1 MSPTKSPGIARQRM
15 LHDVYGN
22 SAQDTS
28 EDFWL
33 PGKPSFNEKEK
44 RRQSIEQ
51 QRALLEEQVQEGLS
65 RRKEL
70 NKCSTNSEDLPAN
83 VTVRADLMNRG
94 RLKSDEPITQ
104 ESHEK
109 SVREAL
115 ERKYGKHG
123 AALRMQ
129 RMRQGGM
136 RPISENEE
144 DSFYNPAN
152 AMGRDRSASEANI
165 RKQYFNPVEEVPI
178 VELKGSSMGIRMQ
191 SEKRHG
197 HDIESDQRQSMPLK
211 ERVSIKPKDVSFISE
226 SQLLGNHHKRGSE
239 SAEVEQSLNSESLMM
254 YSSDPSVLFVDSKIK
269 KQSQNS
275 HIRRDTSSTFSFGE
289 VALH

>member
-1 MSPTKSPGIARQRM
+1 M
-15 LHDVYGN
+15 LRDVYGN
-22 SAQDTS
+22 SAQDIS

-33 PGKPSFNEKEK
+33 LGKLSLNEKEK
-44 RRQSIEQ
+44 RRQSVEQ
-51 QRALLEEQVQEGLS
+51 QRALLEEQMQDALQGFS
-65 RRKEL
+65 RKKEL
-70 NKCSTNSEDLPAN
+70 NKSSTEDLPAN
-83 VTVRADLMNRG
+83 VTVRADLINRG

-152 AMGRDRSASEANI
+152 AMGRDRSASEENI

-178 VELKGSSMGIRMQ
+178 IELKGSSMAIRTQ
-191 SEKRHG
+191 SERGHG
-197 HDIESDQRQSMPLK
+197 LDTESDQQQSTERKVPLK
-211 ERVSIKPKDVSFISE
+211 ERVAIKPKDVSFISE
-226 SQLLGNHHKRGSE
+226 SQLLGNNHKRGSV

-254 YSSDPSVLFVDSKIK
+254 YSSDPSILFVDSKIK
-269 KQSQNS
+269 KQPQIS
-275 HIRRDTSSTFSFGE
+275 HIGRDTSSTFSFGE
-289 VALH
+289 VAIH

>member
-1 MSPTKSPGIARQRM
+1 M
-15 LHDVYGN
+15 LRDVYGN
-22 SAQDTS
+22 SAQDIS

-33 PGKPSFNEKEK
+33 LGKLSLNEKEK
-44 RRQSIEQ
+44 RRQSVEQ
-51 QRALLEEQVQEGLS
+51 QRALLEEQMQEGFS
-65 RRKEL
+65 RKKEL
-70 NKCSTNSEDLPAN
+70 NKSSTEDLPAN
-83 VTVRADLMNRG
+83 VTVRADLINRG

-152 AMGRDRSASEANI
+152 AMGRDRSASEENI

-178 VELKGSSMGIRMQ
+178 IELKGSSMAIRTQ
-191 SEKRHG
+191 SERGHG
-197 HDIESDQRQSMPLK
+197 LDTESDQQQSTERKVPLK
-211 ERVSIKPKDVSFISE
+211 ERVAIKPKDVSFISE
-226 SQLLGNHHKRGSE
+226 SQLLGNNHKRGSV

-254 YSSDPSVLFVDSKIK
+254 YSSDPSILFVDSKIK
-269 KQSQNS
+269 KQPQIS
-275 HIRRDTSSTFSFGE
+275 HIGRDTSSTFSFGE
-289 VALH
+289 VAIH